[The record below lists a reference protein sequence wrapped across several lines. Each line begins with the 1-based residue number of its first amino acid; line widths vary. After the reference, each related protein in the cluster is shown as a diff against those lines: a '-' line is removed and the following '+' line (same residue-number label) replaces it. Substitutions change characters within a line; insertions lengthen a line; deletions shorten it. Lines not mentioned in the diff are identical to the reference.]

1 MITLESLDNCC
12 GGGDSSSTI
21 CFSLL
26 ILSVASSLLGNK
38 EGGKLE
44 VSAMLLIA
52 HSVITWY
59 SLSDKAA
66 SICAPKKPTTTHEP
80 DNTADH
86 EPDDTAIYAHDNTKC

>member
-1 MITLESLDNCC
+1 MFADEPEISGTVSSVEHPLASLVTTLESLDNRR

-38 EGGKLE
+38 EGGKLG

-52 HSVITWY
+52 HSVIT
-59 SLSDKAA
+59 
-66 SICAPKKPTTTHEP
+66 
-80 DNTADH
+80 
-86 EPDDTAIYAHDNTKC
+86 

>member
-1 MITLESLDNCC
+1 
-12 GGGDSSSTI
+12 
-21 CFSLL
+21 
-26 ILSVASSLLGNK
+26 
-38 EGGKLE
+38 
-44 VSAMLLIA
+44 MLLIA